1 MPGARPSRSGS
12 DTGTSVHSPDRK
24 GAPPHKPFGGRVRNP
39 FCEGPSIPPVKVY
52 VVDNGGQW
60 THRGWRGPPRVGRGG
75 GPPRTGTG
83 ASAMGRNGEYLARA
97 EVPILGICA
106 GHQFMALHLGG
117 DAKAA
122 KVPEFGKT
130 RLVVDAENTLFEGLP
145 REFEVWESHNDEVAA
160 LPKGFEL
167 LAHSENCGVQAMRS
181 RDRPLFGVQFH
192 PEVEHTQ
199 FGYDIFRNFLKACG
213 AGR

>member
-39 FCEGPSIPPVKVY
+39 FCEGPSIPPRKAY
-52 VVDNGGQW
+52 VDELKDVDGLVLSGGA
-60 THRGWRGPPRVGRGG
+60 PRIGID
-75 GPPRTGTG
+75 
-83 ASAMGRNGEYLARA
+83 ASAMGRNGEYIDRA

-130 RLVVDAENTLFEGLP
+130 RLVVDAENALFEGLP

-167 LAHSENCGVQAMRS
+167 LGHSENCGVPAMRS
-181 RDRPLFGVQFH
+181 R
-192 PEVEHTQ
+192 
-199 FGYDIFRNFLKACG
+199 
-213 AGR
+213 

>member
-1 MPGARPSRSGS
+1 
-12 DTGTSVHSPDRK
+12 
-24 GAPPHKPFGGRVRNP
+24 VRNP
-39 FCEGPSIPPVKVY
+39 FCEGLSIPPVKVY

-60 THRGWRGPPRVGRGG
+60 THREWRVLKYLGVETRIVPNTTPVDELKDVDGLVLSGGAPRVGIN
-75 GPPRTGTG
+75 
-83 ASAMGRNGEYLARA
+83 ASAMGRNGEYIDRA

-130 RLVVDAENTLFEGLP
+130 RLVVDAENALFEGLP